1 MGHRIATLLILSAA
15 AAGLILPVAGQQ
27 QPQTTFRASVNL
39 VVQTVTVKDK
49 QGRPILGLTARDFI
63 ITEDGQPQKIA
74 FVEYEALDTTPLAP
88 LTVLTAGT
96 ERTQGMQVTSLPPL
110 TRDTVTIPST
120 ANMKYVGRRLVVLY
134 FDLVGMSFFDK
145 GRTLSSA
152 AEYIAKRMTAADIV
166 AVMVFQGRGVELRK
180 DFTDDRMAFAEAIRQ
195 LAIEAE
201 DMRLDPLLAGFDP
214 GGAFGEDSAT
224 FNLFATDRQLN
235 ALQTAVTALGTLRQ
249 AKTLIYFGSG
259 LRDFG
264 GYANS
269 AQLRATVNA
278 AVRANVTL
286 NPIDSRGLEAT
297 PPMGDAT
304 QSSAGGAGMFSGT
317 IAQMA
322 VSRADRERD
331 LLYAIAKDT
340 GGRATFD
347 TNDLARGIADAAGA
361 VTDYYIVGY
370 YTNNAAR
377 DGKYRRVKVTLAD
390 RVAADLSYREG
401 YYGEKDYSRF
411 NAFDKERQLAEA
423 LRLEDPI
430 TEIPMA
436 LELNYF
442 QISSVEY
449 FVPISVRMPG
459 SELARPRTDGSSRP
473 RIDMIG
479 EIKDEYGVTMRN
491 WRDLIE
497 FSLDRTEAGRV
508 ANRPIQYETGLS
520 LLPGKYVIKVLA
532 RDGTAGRIGTYQH
545 AFTIPNLEQE
555 QTKLPTSSVVL
566 TQQRV
571 AGADATFTVKQK
583 IPIAVANPLFHDGQR
598 LVPNVTR
605 TFQASRPL
613 YVFLQ
618 AYERNTATMRPL
630 AAYVTFIRNGV
641 KVLETDML
649 AVNDEWDPKL
659 KAVPIRFTIPL
670 SSLET
675 GPYDCQIS
683 VLDPT
688 GNRAA
693 FWRAPVMIVR

>member
-1 MGHRIATLLILSAA
+1 MRHRIATLLILSAA
-15 AAGLILPVAGQQ
+15 AAGLILPVDGQQ

-39 VVQTVTVKDK
+39 VVQTVTVKGK

-63 ITEDGQPQKIA
+63 VTEDGQPQEIA

-88 LTVLTAGT
+88 LTVLTTET
-96 ERTQGMQVTSLPPL
+96 ERTQSAQVTSLPPL
-110 TRDTVTIPST
+110 TRDMVTIPST
-120 ANMKYVGRRLVVLY
+120 ANMKYVSRRLVVLY

-152 AEYIAKRMTAADIV
+152 TEYIAKRMTAADLV

-180 DFTDDRMAFAEAIRQ
+180 DFTDDRPALAEAIRQ

-235 ALQTAVTALGTLRQ
+235 ALQTAVTDLKPLRQ

-264 GYANS
+264 GYANI

-286 NPIDSRGLEAT
+286 NPIDSRGLEAM

-304 QSSAGGAGMFSGT
+304 QPSAGGAGMFTGT
-317 IAQMA
+317 IAQTA

-347 TNDLARGIADAAGA
+347 TNDLARGIADVASA
-361 VTDYYIVGY
+361 VTGYYILGY
-370 YTNNAAR
+370 YTNNTAS
-377 DGKYRRVKVTLAD
+377 DGRYRRVKVTLAD
-390 RVAADLSYREG
+390 GVAADLSYRQG
-401 YYGEKDYSRF
+401 YYGEKDYRRF
-411 NAFDKERQLAEA
+411 NAFDKERQLSEA

-459 SELARPRTDGSSRP
+459 AELARLRTDGSSKP

-497 FSLDRTEAGRV
+497 FSLDRNDAGRV
-508 ANRPIQYETGLS
+508 ADRPIQYEAGFS

-532 RDGTAGRIGTYQH
+532 RDGTTGRIGTYQH

-566 TQQRV
+566 TQQRA
-571 AGADATFTVKQK
+571 AGAAALFTVKQK
-583 IPIAVANPLFHDGQR
+583 IPIAVANPLFQDGQR

-618 AYERNTATMRPL
+618 AYERSAATMRPL
-630 AAYVTFIRNGV
+630 AAYVTFIRDGV
-641 KVLETDML
+641 KAFETDAL
-649 AVNDEWDPKL
+649 GVKEEWDPKL
-659 KAVPIRFTIPL
+659 KAVPIRFTVPL
-670 SSLET
+670 SSLEP
-675 GPYDCQIS
+675 GPYDCQIT
-683 VLDPT
+683 VLDPA

>member
-1 MGHRIATLLILSAA
+1 MKLMIVTQLALLAV
-15 AAGLILPVAGQQ
+15 AAGLGLPVVGQQ
-27 QPQTTFRASVNL
+27 QPRTTFRASVNL
-39 VVQTVTVKDK
+39 IVQTVSVKDK
-49 QGRPILGLTARDFI
+49 QGRPILGLTAKDFI
-63 ITEDGQPQKIA
+63 VTEDGQRQEIA

-88 LTVLTAGT
+88 LTVLTTET
-96 ERTQGMQVTSLPPL
+96 ERMPSAPVTSLPPL
-110 TRDTVTIPST
+110 TKGTVAIPST
-120 ANMKYVGRRLVVLY
+120 ANTKYLGRRLVVLY
-134 FDLVGMSFFDK
+134 FDLIGMSFFDK
-145 GRTLSSA
+145 GRTFSSA
-152 AEYIAKRMTAADIV
+152 AEYVAKRMTAADMV

-180 DFTDDRMAFAEAIRQ
+180 DFTDDRMALAEVVRQ
-195 LAIEAE
+195 LAIEA
-201 DMRLDPLLAGFDP
+201 DDARQNQFLAGFDP
-214 GGAFGEDSAT
+214 DGAFGEDSPT

-235 ALQTAVTALGTLRQ
+235 ALQTAVTDLGPLRQ

-259 LRDFG
+259 LRDTG
-264 GYANS
+264 GYANI

-286 NPIDSRGLEAT
+286 NPIDARGLEAI

-347 TNDLARGIADAAGA
+347 TNDLARGIADAAG
-361 VTDYYIVGY
+361 TIGSYYTLGY
-370 YTNNAAR
+370 YSNNTAT
-377 DGKYRRVKVTLAD
+377 DGRYRRVKVTLAD
-390 RVAADLSYREG
+390 GVAAELSYRQG
-401 YYGEKDYSRF
+401 YYGEKDYSKF
-411 NAFDKERQLAEA
+411 NAFDKERQLSEA

-430 TEIPMA
+430 TDVPMA

-459 SELARPRTDGSSRP
+459 GDLARLRPDGSSKS

-497 FSLDRTEAGRV
+497 FSLDQNEAGRV
-508 ANRPIQYETGLS
+508 ASRPIQYETGFS
-520 LLPGKYVIKVLA
+520 LLPGKYTIKVLA
-532 RDGTAGRIGTYQH
+532 RDATAGRIGTYLH
-545 AFTIPNLEQE
+545 SFTIPNLEQE
-555 QTKLPTSSVVL
+555 QTKLPTSSVVI

-571 AGADATFTVKQK
+571 AGADALFTVKQK

-605 TFQASRPL
+605 TLQTNRPL

-618 AYERNTATMRPL
+618 AYERSAETMRPL
-630 AAYVTFIRNGV
+630 AAYVTFIRDGV
-641 KVLETDML
+641 KVLETDTL
-649 AVNDEWDPKL
+649 EINEWDPKL
-659 KAVPIRFTIPL
+659 KGVPIRFTIQL
-670 SSLET
+670 SSLEP

-683 VLDPT
+683 VLDPI

>member
-1 MGHRIATLLILSAA
+1 MRRTILTQLALFAVAVGFS
-15 AAGLILPVAGQQ
+15 LPVAGQQ
-27 QPQTTFRASVNL
+27 QPQTTFRVSVRL
-39 VVQTVTVKDK
+39 IVQTVSVKDR

-63 ITEDGQPQKIA
+63 VTEDGQRQEIA

-88 LTVLTAGT
+88 LTMLTTGT
-96 ERTQGMQVTSLPPL
+96 EPKQTAPVTSLPPL
-110 TRDTVTIPST
+110 TGETVAIPST
-120 ANMKYVGRRLVVLY
+120 GDTKYRGRRLVVLY

-145 GRTLSSA
+145 GRTFSSA
-152 AEYIAKRMTAADIV
+152 AEYIAKRMTAADLV

-180 DFTDDRMAFAEAIRQ
+180 DFTDDRMALAEAVRQ

-201 DMRLDPLLAGFDP
+201 DARLDPLFAGFDP
-214 GGAFGEDSAT
+214 GGAFGEDTAT
-224 FNLFATDRQLN
+224 FNLFSTDRQLN
-235 ALQTAVTALGTLRQ
+235 ALQTAVTDLGPLRQ

-259 LRDFG
+259 LRDTG
-264 GYANS
+264 GYVNI

-286 NPIDSRGLEAT
+286 NPIDSRGLEAM

-304 QSSAGGAGMFSGT
+304 QPSAGGAGIFSGT

-340 GGRATFD
+340 GGRTTFD

-361 VTDYYIVGY
+361 VSGY
-370 YTNNAAR
+370 YTLGYYRNNTAS
-377 DGKYRRVKVTLAD
+377 DGKYRSVKVTLAD
-390 RVAADLSYREG
+390 PITADLSYRQG
-401 YYGEKDYSRF
+401 YYGEKDYSKF

-430 TEIPMA
+430 TDIPMA

-459 SELARPRTDGSSRP
+459 SELARLRPDGASKL

-508 ANRPIQYETGLS
+508 ASRPIQYETGFS

-532 RDGTAGRIGTYQH
+532 RDATAGRIGTYQH
-545 AFTIPNLEQE
+545 AFTIPNLERE
-555 QTKLPTSSVVL
+555 ETRLPTSSIVL

-571 AGADATFTVKQK
+571 AGADALFTVKQK

-598 LVPNVTR
+598 LVPGVTR
-605 TFQASRPL
+605 TFKVSLPL
-613 YVFLQ
+613 HVLLQ
-618 AYERNTATMRPL
+618 AYERGADTMRPL

-641 KVLETDML
+641 KVLETDTL
-649 AVNDEWDPKL
+649 GVNEWDPKL
-659 KAVPIRFTIPL
+659 KGVPIRFTIPL
-670 SSLET
+670 SSLEP